1 MKQVKQVENEVAR
14 RMKFARQK
22 RNLSQADLADL
33 AGVDRK
39 TINRIE
45 NNHFSP
51 NVETL
56 VRVCSALDVKVSA
69 FLRGI

>member
-1 MKQVKQVENEVAR
+1 VAR
-14 RMKFARQK
+14 RMKVARIN
-22 RNLSQADLADL
+22 RNLTQGELAKK

-56 VRVCSALDVKVSA
+56 VRVCSVLKISA